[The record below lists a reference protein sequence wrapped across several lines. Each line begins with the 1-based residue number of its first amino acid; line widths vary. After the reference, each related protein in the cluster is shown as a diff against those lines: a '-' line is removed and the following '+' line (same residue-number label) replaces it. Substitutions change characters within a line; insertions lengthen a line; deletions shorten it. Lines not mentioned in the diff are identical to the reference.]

1 MKVND
6 FVDEYKKADEKGKK
20 KLVAEHVTRPYVP
33 YLTKVAV
40 AQAIVD
46 QTQYVRDENA
56 TEEEGRMPRGEYRL
70 NTPIRYL
77 VTLMQMVAE
86 YTDLEQSE
94 NTYDDFDAL
103 QECGALSNI
112 LEAVQN
118 DFTIFENVVQMT
130 ADDVHATENSLVTHL
145 KEVETALLDSAQE
158 LADSINDEINK
169 QQVTENA
176 TES

>member
-86 YTDLEQSE
+86 YTDLEQSIS
-94 NTYDDFDAL
+94 TADDFDAL
-103 QECGALSNI
+103 QDCGALSDF
-112 LEAVQN
+112 LTYVQD
-118 DFTIFENVVQMT
+118 DFTVFENVVQMV
-130 ADDVHATENSLVTHL
+130 ADDVYAEENSLVRHL
-145 KEVETALLDSAQE
+145 QE
-158 LADSINDEINK
+158 LERKLGDEILPEIADSIEANMAKDEN
-169 QQVTENA
+169 
-176 TES
+176 